1 MVVLSVPLHHKY
13 CLYCTDVSG
22 FICYHSCSTVLI
34 YIQQSVDNM
43 SFFFYCA
50 TSLVESWPSNNILPL
65 WRSWTLGLFCPF
77 YEFHLF
83 QVIPDINFPSGLR
96 PSYWSSCEW
105 FPFVYFLYST
115 SFSHSIYVPK
125 PTQSLSFNIIYY
137 VPVFYWLIQFYVC
150 FDSPVTIIF
159 TVTSMWTP
167 LSLVPDDWV
176 QKLKTMTWCE
186 KRSWQLQ
193 TVSLATKNMLSSE
206 DKN

>member
-1 MVVLSVPLHHKY
+1 MAYEWVKPTNCVFLMFMVVLSVPLHHKY

-105 FPFVYFLYST
+105 FPFVYLPYNAS
-115 SFSHSIYVPK
+115 SMHSIFVSK
-125 PTQSLSFNIIYY
+125 PAAAGITNLKSLLNVYMLQLI
-137 VPVFYWLIQFYVC
+137 PVIVLQQ
-150 FDSPVTIIF
+150 
-159 TVTSMWTP
+159 
-167 LSLVPDDWV
+167 
-176 QKLKTMTWCE
+176 QKY
-186 KRSWQLQ
+186 
-193 TVSLATKNMLSSE
+193 
-206 DKN
+206 